1 MSQTSQ
7 PGPQLTENGETL
19 VSSTAITASGNGTV
33 EALFPGSISGMVLT
47 CNIAS
52 AGSSSGDKLDMYVQT
67 KIDGSNWLDVCRFAQ
82 VLGDSTGIRMMDKIH
97 ANGSVA
103 AFASTDALAAAA
115 QRDLLGS
122 VYRAR
127 WVITSSTDPTF
138 SASVYAQPM

>member
-1 MSQTSQ
+1 MSHESQ
-7 PGPQLTENGETL
+7 PGPMITENGETL
-19 VSSTAITASGNGTV
+19 MSSTAITASGNGTV
-33 EALFPGSISGMVLT
+33 EALFPGMVSGLSLT
-47 CNIAS
+47 CNVAS

-67 KIDGSNWLDVCRFAQ
+67 KIDGSNWLDVCHFGQ

-97 ANGSVA
+97 ANGSVT
-103 AFASTDALAAAA
+103 AFASTDVLAAAA

-122 VYRAR
+122 EWRAR